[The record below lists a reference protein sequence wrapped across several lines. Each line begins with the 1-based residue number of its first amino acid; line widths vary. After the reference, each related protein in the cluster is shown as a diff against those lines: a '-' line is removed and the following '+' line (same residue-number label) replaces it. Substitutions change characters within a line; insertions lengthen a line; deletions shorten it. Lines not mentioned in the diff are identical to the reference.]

1 MEIDDK
7 IRDKTLQYD
16 INRKAAIISAL
27 LSGKTDKYEY
37 VTGQELLSFDQS
49 SLNKLDNFTSSPS
62 GKALKNK

>member
-7 IRDKTLQYD
+7 IRDKKLQYD

-49 SLNKLDNFTSSPS
+49 SLNELDNFTSSPS